1 MKFSNKIAQS
11 VGNKVLNID
20 EITQKDQ
27 LPQTIEDL
35 NQRRKYAENIVKKKA
50 LFSSGATLVPVPG
63 FDFGV
68 DVKLMRDIIEDINKI
83 YGLDHKQVNKL
94 SDDVKNRIYVAA
106 GIQGSQL
113 IGKKVT
119 NGIVKIFIRDLAKRT
134 AAKQTRWFP
143 LVGQA
148 VSASISYYF
157 MTKLGKE
164 HIQKCEDVAK
174 ALV

>member
-50 LFSSGATLVPVPG
+50 LLSSGATLVPVPG

-119 NGIVKIFIRDLAKRT
+119 NGIVKIFIKDLAKRT

>member
-1 MKFSNKIAQS
+1 
-11 VGNKVLNID
+11 
-20 EITQKDQ
+20 
-27 LPQTIEDL
+27 
-35 NQRRKYAENIVKKKA
+35 
-50 LFSSGATLVPVPG
+50 
-63 FDFGV
+63 
-68 DVKLMRDIIEDINKI
+68 
-83 YGLDHKQVNKL
+83 
-94 SDDVKNRIYVAA
+94 

>member
-50 LFSSGATLVPVPG
+50 LLSSSATLVPVPG

>member
-1 MKFSNKIAQS
+1 MKFSNRIAQS

-50 LFSSGATLVPVPG
+50 LLSSGATLVPVPG

>member
-1 MKFSNKIAQS
+1 MNISSKITQTI
-11 VGNKVLNID
+11 GNKVLNID
-20 EITQKDQ
+20 NISHKDQ
-27 LPQTIEDL
+27 LPVSIKEIEE
-35 NQRRKYAENIVKKKA
+35 RRKYAENLVKKKA
-50 LFSSGATLVPVPG
+50 LMSSGATLIPVPG

-94 SDDVKNRIYVAA
+94 SDDVKNRVFVAA

-113 IGKKVT
+113 IGQKVT
-119 NGIVKIFIRDLAKRT
+119 NGIVKMFIKDLAKRT

-164 HIQKCEDVAK
+164 HIQKCENVVK
-174 ALV
+174 SLI

>member
-50 LFSSGATLVPVPG
+50 LLSSGATLVPVPG

-164 HIQKCEDVAK
+164 HIQKCEDAAK

>member
-27 LPQTIEDL
+27 LPQTIEDF

-50 LFSSGATLVPVPG
+50 LLSSGATLVPVPG

>member
-50 LFSSGATLVPVPG
+50 LLSSGATLVPVPG